1 MRQDPARGAYTAAR
15 DVDQATAQRQ
25 GASAPIRVPRWAYP
39 LVTVA
44 ALLLGAEAIV
54 RGTRLLNVPAD
65 SDLTNFFFPSADY
78 ILHGHP
84 FQMYAVRGSGLY
96 PNFNP
101 PLGTFLMA
109 PLLAA
114 ARAVGFG
121 TGLGAPI
128 TFVSFG
134 FLIFVPLL
142 GHLVVRALGRLY
154 PAMPDTQRFLAY
166 VLIVLSPLTWQAF
179 SPWYHLEQPLM
190 LCFLVGALIALQ
202 SRRAALAGLLAGLA
216 LLTRTTALMPVL
228 ALGVLL
234 LAERDWRTL
243 VRFGGI
249 AALVVVAGFAPFF
262 VFDSKDATYSFL
274 TWRGTA
280 PIGGNSIW
288 ALFAAPD
295 NATGLRHTLDAAARR
310 LDQPAAIL
318 CVLAVSALAALR
330 LRVSASSREA
340 WAVLALAALA
350 VPMLSKTVWPY
361 YYLEPFVL
369 LLVWEFSSM
378 HDRVSGVWRWPVLSF
393 SYLAVAA
400 TLSQFIGVQSVGALD
415 RIGLGVLELAA
426 MAAFAA
432 AIWARMRA
440 AKPDVAQQP
449 AATSPSAGVPGMHAA
464 FPAGAGP
471 QGPSSSGAMAF
482 GLVSG
487 SAGAPAGPFPGTPPR
502 APQAGPAPGAPWAAE
517 RAPASPAAAQAQGQ
531 IPPGGLAPHAPQGA
545 AGDAPRPGRPPLPA
559 EDQWPD
565 LDAGW
570 PSRSPAMGDR

>member
-1 MRQDPARGAYTAAR
+1 MRQDPAHGTYTAAGEA
-15 DVDQATAQRQ
+15 DQGAAQRQ
-25 GASAPIRVPRWAYP
+25 GASTPIRVPRWAYP

-44 ALLLGAEAIV
+44 ALLIGAEAIV
-54 RGTRLLNVPAD
+54 RGTRLLTGPGD

-84 FQMYAVRGSGLY
+84 FQMYAVRGTGSY

-109 PLLAA
+109 PLLAV

-121 TGLGAPI
+121 NGQGAPI

-134 FLIFVPLL
+134 FLVFVPLL
-142 GHLVVRALGRLY
+142 GFLVLKALGRLY
-154 PAMPDTQRFLAY
+154 PSIPDTQRFLAY
-166 VLIVLSPLTWQAF
+166 VLVVLSPLTWQAF

-202 SRRAALAGLLAGLA
+202 SRRVALAGLLAGLA
-216 LLTRTTALMPVL
+216 LLTRTTALMPLL

-243 VRFGGI
+243 VKFGGI
-249 AALVVVAGFAPFF
+249 AVVVVLAGFAPFF
-262 VFDSKDATYSFL
+262 AFDAKNATYSFL

-295 NATGLRHTLDAAARR
+295 TATGLRHTLDAAARR
-310 LDQPAAIL
+310 LDQPAAIVF
-318 CVLAVSALAALR
+318 VLAVSALAALR

-378 HDRVSGVWRWPVLSF
+378 HDRVAGVWRWPVLSF

-400 TLSQFIGVQSVGALD
+400 TLSQFIWIKSVGALD

-440 AKPDVAQQP
+440 AKP
-449 AATSPSAGVPGMHAA
+449 AA
-464 FPAGAGP
+464 AGP
-471 QGPSSSGAMAF
+471 QGAAMAV
-482 GLVSG
+482 GPASG
-487 SAGAPAGPFPGTPPR
+487 IPASPTTPIPGIPLRAPLAGP
-502 APQAGPAPGAPWAAE
+502 AQPQAGPAQAPGALWTE
-517 RAPASPAAAQAQGQ
+517 RAPGSQAPSPVPPRGFAPPAPPAPP
-531 IPPGGLAPHAPQGA
+531 PPGIG
-545 AGDAPRPGRPPLPA
+545 PRPARPPLPP

-565 LDAGW
+565 LDTGW
-570 PSRSPAMGDR
+570 PARSPAMGDR